1 MTSRWRAHLRT
12 MLRTTGAGL
21 RASPLTAVVATIT
34 IALCLLLMGS
44 FALLVTNMEQILD
57 RFGEEFRISAYLEDE
72 LTEEELELI
81 RTRLRAA
88 PGVERVV
95 LVTKQQAMERF
106 RASQIGRAALLD
118 GLDANPLPAS
128 LELVLAPAHRNA
140 VSLDRL
146 AEAVDG
152 LPGITDLGYGSDW
165 VAGYGRAVELVRGI
179 GLSIGGVLLIATL
192 LIVTNTIRLALVT
205 RSDEVAILRLVG
217 ASRVFIAV
225 PYLLEGAV
233 QGLLGG
239 ALGMLLLFGCF
250 HMLLPAFG
258 GSLELVLGHVSPAF
272 LPLRTCLW
280 LVAGGAGL
288 GAFGSAAA
296 LAQGR
301 WNA

>member
-1 MTSRWRAHLRT
+1 MTGRFRARLRYV
-12 MLRTTGAGL
+12 LRTTGTGL
-21 RASPLTAVVATIT
+21 RASPLTALVATFT
-34 IALCLLLMGS
+34 IALALLLMGS
-44 FALLVTNMEQILD
+44 FVLLIANMEQILD
-57 RFGEEFRISAYLEDE
+57 RFGEEFRISAYLEDG
-72 LTEEELELI
+72 LAPAELELL
-81 RTRLRAA
+81 RTRVSAA
-88 PGVERVV
+88 PGVERVD
-95 LVTKQQAMERF
+95 LVSKEQALERF

-128 LELVLAPAHRNA
+128 LELVLAPTHRNRE
-140 VSLDRL
+140 SLDRL
-146 AEAVDG
+146 AAALDG

-165 VAGYGRAVELVRGI
+165 VEGYARAVELVRGI
-179 GLSIGGVLLIATL
+179 AAGIGGVLGIATL

-239 ALGMLLLFGCF
+239 LIGLIFLFGCF
-250 HMLLPAFG
+250 HMLLPLFA
-258 GSLELVLGHVSPAF
+258 GSLELVLGQVAPAF
-272 LPLRTCLW
+272 LPLRTCL
-280 LVAGGAGL
+280 LLAASGAGL

-301 WNA
+301 LSS